1 MPRSPVTRPRRSAPK
16 KTPAGAGVEEEMGD
30 TDRIGAPYGTV
41 TVWLTLLVA
50 PSSSVTVNVT
60 VYVPALEYL

>member
-1 MPRSPVTRPRRSAPK
+1 MRTCRDRRQRGHEGRLK

-60 VYVPALEYL
+60 V

>member
-1 MPRSPVTRPRRSAPK
+1 MPRSPATQSAVAKVGSK
-16 KTPAGAGVEEEMGD
+16 KTPAGAGVEEEIGD
-30 TDRIGAPYGTV
+30 TERIGASYCTV

-60 VYVPALEYL
+60 V